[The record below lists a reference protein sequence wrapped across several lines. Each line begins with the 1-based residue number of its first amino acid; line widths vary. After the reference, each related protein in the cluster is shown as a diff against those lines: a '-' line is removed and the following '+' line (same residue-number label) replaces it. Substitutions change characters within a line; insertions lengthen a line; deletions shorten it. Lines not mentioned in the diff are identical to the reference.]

1 MKNTCIKE
9 KGGSD
14 CCGLC
19 CNAMSQGSQWDSITR
34 EYIIGVNQVEPD
46 QFGINSME
54 GLTVQNRTRRIQ
66 I

>member
-1 MKNTCIKE
+1 MKNTYIKE

-54 GLTVQNRTRRIQ
+54 R
-66 I
+66 